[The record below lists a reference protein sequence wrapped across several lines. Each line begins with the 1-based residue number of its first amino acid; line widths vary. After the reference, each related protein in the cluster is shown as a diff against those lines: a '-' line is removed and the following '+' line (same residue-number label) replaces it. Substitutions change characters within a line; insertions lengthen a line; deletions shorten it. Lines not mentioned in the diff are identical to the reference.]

1 MLIIIL
7 ISMCDIWYIYIY
19 NIYKKCNI
27 IYIYICMYIYT
38 YVSSLAPSYLLK
50 VTKFS
55 DFNYFLCK
63 NCNTTIKKVTTNI
76 PSNSPLKIKVFS
88 SPIFLKIWLEVE
100 FHLPPPPSKE
110 RVGGAHVFIQ
120 ICFILNTILSFKSN

>member
-1 MLIIIL
+1 
-7 ISMCDIWYIYIY
+7 
-19 NIYKKCNI
+19 
-27 IYIYICMYIYT
+27 MYIYT

-100 FHLPPPPSKE
+100 FHLPSPPSKE

-120 ICFILNTILSFKSN
+120 IGFILNTILSFKSN